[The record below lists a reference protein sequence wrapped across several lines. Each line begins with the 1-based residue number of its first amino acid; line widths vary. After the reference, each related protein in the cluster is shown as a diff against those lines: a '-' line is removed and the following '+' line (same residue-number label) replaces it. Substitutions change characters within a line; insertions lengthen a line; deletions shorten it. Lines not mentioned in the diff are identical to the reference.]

1 MLSSNRATVH
11 VVGVVMLLAV
21 TLVLAAAVGGA
32 VLSHDPPDAPD
43 LVVLTLDVDG
53 DRVALTHDRGA
64 PLDVRRIDV
73 SVAVDGTPLA
83 HQPPVPFFAAAG
95 FAPGPT
101 GPFNRA
107 TDSRWTA
114 GETGA
119 FRVAGTNR
127 PSIDAGSTVS
137 VTISDD
143 DGVVARLSARAS

>member
-32 VLSHDPPDAPD
+32 ALSHDPPDSPD

-53 DRVALTHDRGA
+53 DRVALTHERGA
-64 PLDVRRIDV
+64 PLDVRRLD
-73 SVAVDGTPLA
+73 VAVEVDGVPLA
-83 HQPPVPFFAAAG
+83 HQPPVPFFAATG

-119 FRVAGTNR
+119 FRLAGTNY
-127 PSIDAGSTVS
+127 PDIDAGSTVT
-137 VTISDD
+137 VTVSDA
-143 DGVVARLSARAS
+143 DGVVARLEAQAS